1 MVKNLEQLGISPVPW
16 HADELNDVVK
26 KNNGVVAFTSGW
38 NAQSTANAR
47 LLAAAPE
54 LYEALREIY
63 DDFEIYEDFDPMC
76 NRECHGCEHEPGC
89 SKWAAKARRALEKA
103 GGAE

>member
-1 MVKNLEQLGISPVPW
+1 MKTLKKLGISPVPW
-16 HADELNDVVK
+16 HVDELLDVVK
-26 KNNGVVAFTSGW
+26 TNNGVVAFGPSW
-38 NAQSTANAR
+38 NAQSMANAR

-63 DDFEIYEDFDPMC
+63 EDFEPTCC
-76 NRECHGCEHEPGC
+76 NTECHGCKHEPGC
-89 SKWAAKARRALEKA
+89 NKLAAKARAALEKA